1 MNNEI
6 LCVGDIHLGREP
18 GRVPAS
24 LLEERGLRRSE
35 LSSAEAWKR
44 TVREALRRE
53 VCAVL
58 LAGDVVDSDDGFLSA
73 YAPLAEGVRDL
84 IRAGIAVIAVA
95 GNHDTEVLPRLAEE
109 IDGLRLLGAK
119 GTWDN
124 ALIEAHGTPM
134 ARVVGWSFPQRSVH
148 QDPLE
153 SMPAN
158 YLAGRFDDGADV
170 PIIGLVHG
178 DLDATGGGYAPLSRK
193 RLEATHYNGWL
204 LGHVHKPHEL
214 AGERPLGYLGC
225 LSGNDPGESG
235 VRGPWVATLRSG
247 KLELEHLPLA
257 PLRWE
262 EVEID
267 VDGARTVDALER
279 SLTHALKAL
288 DARREAIGCA
298 ARVIGVRPVLV
309 GRSDL
314 SARRRAE
321 VLRKA
326 REQHYP
332 AADGATYFFDR
343 RLRDLARP
351 LVDLDDLREGTDPP
365 AVLAQLLCDLEA
377 GSDNCRRLIEH
388 ARGRLQDEADHSN
401 FSALPSLEVTRDDAR
416 LALIKSAR
424 AALEELLEQRI
435 VQDVEPLEAEG
446 VNA

>member
-1 MNNEI
+1 MNHEI

-24 LLEERGLRRSE
+24 LLEARGLRRAE
-35 LSSAEAWKR
+35 LSAAEAWKR

-84 IRAGIAVIAVA
+84 IRGGIRVIAVA
-95 GNHDTEVLPRLAEE
+95 GNHDTEVLPRLAQE

-124 ALIEAHGTPM
+124 AVIEANGSPV
-134 ARVVGWSFPQRSVH
+134 ARVVGWSFPKRLVH

-153 SMPAN
+153 SLPAD
-158 YLAGRFDDGADV
+158 YVAGRFEDGARV
-170 PIIGLVHG
+170 PVIGLVHG
-178 DLDATGGGYAPLSRK
+178 DLDATGGAYAPLSRQ
-193 RLEATHYNGWL
+193 RLEATNYSGWL
-204 LGHVHKPHEL
+204 LGHVHKPHDL
-214 AGERPLGYLGC
+214 TGERPLGYLGC

-235 VRGPWVATLRSG
+235 VRGPWVAKFAAGR
-247 KLELEHLPLA
+247 LELEQLPLA

-267 VDGARTVDALER
+267 VNDARTVEELER
-279 SLTHALKAL
+279 GLTAALKAL

-298 ARVIGVRPVLV
+298 ARVIGVRPVLI

-321 VLRKA
+321 VLRNA

-332 AADGATYFFDR
+332 AADGATYFLDR

-351 LVDLDDLREGTDPP
+351 LVDLDELRKGTDPP
-365 AVLAQLLCDLEA
+365 AVLAQLLSDLEA
-377 GSDNCRRLIEH
+377 DGAGCGGVIE
-388 ARGRLQDEADHSN
+388 RTRVRMQDEADHSN
-401 FSALPSLEVTRDDAR
+401 FSALPPLEVTREDAR
-416 LALIKSAR
+416 RALLESAR
-424 AALEELLEQRI
+424 AALEELLEQRAA
-435 VQDVEPLEAEG
+435 EADEALAAEE